1 MSVGREEP
9 GHGAPGGASPTPEPG
24 AGTRRQWRAWTLVL
38 VVLAPLVVMMLVLDP
53 IRQDPAYHLF
63 ADYRSYCGV
72 PNFLNAVSNIPFLI
86 VGAIGL
92 AFCLRNPVP
101 GALRSWQVFFL
112 GVALVFLGS
121 GYYHWA
127 PDNRTLVWDR
137 LPMTIAFMG
146 LFAALLA
153 EHMGAG
159 LERVLLAPA
168 VAVGIASVAWW
179 AYSDDLR
186 FYGWVQFAPLLAI
199 PFALA
204 AYPARYTHRR
214 YLLYGLACY
223 LLAKVAEF
231 YDPEIFTL
239 TSRALSGHSLKH
251 LVSAVAGYYVFR
263 MLQLR
268 QPVGAPIP
276 PPGQRQGAHGDR
288 SEPRRSTP
296 V

>member
-1 MSVGREEP
+1 MSVGRDEP
-9 GHGAPGGASPTPEPG
+9 GHKTPG
-24 AGTRRQWRAWTLVL
+24 AVSPGREPDAVAHRHWRAWAMVL
-38 VVLAPLVVMMLVLDP
+38 VMLAPLVLMMLVLEP

-63 ADYRSYCGV
+63 ADGRSYRGV
-72 PNFLNAVSNIPFLI
+72 PNFLNTVSNIPFLI
-86 VGAIGL
+86 IGAIGL
-92 AFCLRNPVP
+92 MFCLKNPVP
-101 GALRSWQVFFL
+101 GASRSWSVFFV

-137 LPMTIAFMG
+137 VPMTIAFMG

-153 EHMGAG
+153 EHMGG
-159 LERVLLAPA
+159 KLERTLLAPA

-199 PFALA
+199 PLVLA
-204 AYPARYTHRR
+204 TYDAQYTHRR

-251 LVSAVAGYYVFR
+251 LLSALAPCYIFR
-263 MLQLR
+263 MLQVR
-268 QPVGAPIP
+268 QRLGAPTP
-276 PPGQRQGAHGDR
+276 AAGQR
-288 SEPRRSTP
+288 
-296 V
+296 